1 MMRKFILTLICLF
14 CFSVSCFASEQEII
28 NSFTNFTNNIS
39 NEIRENYK
47 EVKVVYVP
55 YDRDTDYGDFWV
67 KRQRTNLSSSFDI
80 QQTTSLIS
88 PYMGILILSNDYTLY
103 HSTDNLKGNYQTASE
118 AEKADIPVT
127 SKGDG
132 LYKFT
137 YMYQSGEWV
146 LKRVQ
151 YRNTKYD
158 EYYRDIEVKSPFET
172 MKLI

>member
-1 MMRKFILTLICLF
+1 MKKFILALICLF
-14 CFSVSCFASEQEII
+14 CFSLNCFASEQEIV
-28 NSFTNFTNNIS
+28 NSFVNFTNNIS

-47 EVKVVYVP
+47 EVKVAYVP
-55 YDRDTDYGDFWV
+55 YDRDIDYGDFWV
-67 KRQRTNLSSSFDI
+67 KRQKTNLNSSIDI

-118 AEKADIPVT
+118 AEKANIPVT

-132 LYKFT
+132 LYKFI